1 MKAHTK
7 IMFLDENNNKFFGE
21 GPARLLHA
29 IEEHG
34 SLRTAAGS
42 MNMAYTKA
50 LKIIHNAETALGFAL
65 TTRTTGGREGGGSQL
80 TPEGKEWLNRY
91 ETYRDACIQ
100 ANQQLYLD
108 FFSQQ

>member
-21 GPARLLHA
+21 GPARLLHS
-29 IEEHG
+29 IEEYG

-50 LKIIHNAETALGFAL
+50 LKIINNAETALGFAL
-65 TTRTTGGREGGGSQL
+65 ISRTIGGKAGGGGLSF
-80 TPEGKEWLNRY
+80 KR
-91 ETYRDACIQ
+91 RR
-100 ANQQLYLD
+100 
-108 FFSQQ
+108 